1 MRARL
6 LVAASVAVL
15 LGMGAWV
22 TPASAATRCSK
33 AGGTL
38 AQTAGARVF
47 VAQSNTLRRVF
58 GCAAGQKNARSLG
71 RAGGE
76 GVDTKHLALVGSRVA
91 YVRQSCSEGGCS
103 ASVLVYDL
111 KRRTS
116 VSAAFAAPND
126 NTDQNVTDIVLSKK
140 GTVAWISEEHAAGM
154 DPVTARYVAYR
165 EPGTG
170 VGIPATPVATGLDIL
185 PGTLALAGRVLYWT
199 QVTAKAVLL
208 P

>member
-15 LGMGAWV
+15 LGIGAWV

-91 YVRQSCSEGGCS
+91 YVLRPCSESGCS
-103 ASVLVYDL
+103 A
-111 KRRTS
+111 
-116 VSAAFAAPND
+116 
-126 NTDQNVTDIVLSKK
+126 
-140 GTVAWISEEHAAGM
+140 
-154 DPVTARYVAYR
+154 
-165 EPGTG
+165 
-170 VGIPATPVATGLDIL
+170 
-185 PGTLALAGRVLYWT
+185 
-199 QVTAKAVLL
+199 
-208 P
+208 